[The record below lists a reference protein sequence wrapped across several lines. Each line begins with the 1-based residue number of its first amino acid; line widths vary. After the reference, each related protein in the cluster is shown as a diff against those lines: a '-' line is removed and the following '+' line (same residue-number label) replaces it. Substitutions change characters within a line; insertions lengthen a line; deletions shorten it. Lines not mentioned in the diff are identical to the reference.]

1 VQDVNKILIST
12 FGTEKAAFE
21 GLSAL
26 KDLHRDGDITL
37 YASSVIAKDAL
48 GTVSVREAADSGP
61 VGTLVGMVTG
71 GLIGLLG
78 GPAGVAIGAY
88 VGGFGGLMYDL
99 FNAGL
104 SGDFVDEVAAA
115 LTPGTV
121 AVVADIDEDWVTP
134 VDTRLQ
140 ALGGTT
146 FRRYSSDVVDD
157 ELARETEAAGRELEE
172 LKAELRESSGEAR
185 ANVEAAIERQRAK
198 LDALVARVEKAL
210 ADRKAEFEARLS
222 ALRAQHDQAREEQRQ
237 RIQERIDE
245 LKASYD
251 ARKTKLEAARRLAK
265 ESAEMTR
272 EALVP

>member
-1 VQDVNKILIST
+1 MDKILIST

-26 KDLHRDGDITL
+26 KDLHQDGDITL
-37 YASSVIAKDAL
+37 YASSVIAKDPQGA
-48 GTVSVREAADSGP
+48 VSVREAADSGP

-78 GPAGVAIGAY
+78 GPAGVAVGAY

-104 SGDFVDEVAAA
+104 SGDFVDQISAE
-115 LTPGTV
+115 LTPGKV
-121 AVVADIDEDWVTP
+121 AVVADIDETWETP
-134 VDTRLQ
+134 VDTRIG

-146 FRRYSSDVVDD
+146 FRQYRSEVIDE
-157 ELARETEAAGRELEE
+157 ELARESEAASKELEE
-172 LKAELRESSGEAR
+172 LRAQLKETTGEAR

-198 LDALVARVEKAL
+198 LDALVARIDTAL
-210 ADRKAEFEARLS
+210 AKRKAEFEARLS
-222 ALRAQHDQAREEQRQ
+222 ALRAQHDRVRAEQRQ
-237 RIQERIDE
+237 RVEERMVE
-245 LKASYD
+245 LKASYET
-251 ARKTKLEAARRLAK
+251 RTEKLTEARRLAK